1 MTESLITLL
10 GQLLHF
16 QNGFKG
22 AELPAHFLDGLQSGS
37 WPHQL
42 LDTWSATTAFFVAE
56 EECGGCTPEPLPF
69 RRLLRILLQIWSDGE
84 AAAGSVTSRL
94 ADEAVIRLCMCV
106 CVSLSLL
113 LFSLITISEVIS
125 DASLTVLSKQ
135 GEFSKLFAMSTK
147 GNRLSSFPSS
157 SK

>member
-22 AELPAHFLDGLQSGS
+22 AELPARFLDGLQSGS

-42 LDTWSATTAFFVAE
+42 LDTWSATTAFFVAG

-69 RRLLRILLQIWSDGE
+69 RRSFCRFGVMGKLL
-84 AAAGSVTSRL
+84 L
-94 ADEAVIRLCMCV
+94 A
-106 CVSLSLL
+106 LSLPDL
-113 LFSLITISEVIS
+113 
-125 DASLTVLSKQ
+125 Q
-135 GEFSKLFAMSTK
+135 MKL
-147 GNRLSSFPSS
+147 
-157 SK
+157 